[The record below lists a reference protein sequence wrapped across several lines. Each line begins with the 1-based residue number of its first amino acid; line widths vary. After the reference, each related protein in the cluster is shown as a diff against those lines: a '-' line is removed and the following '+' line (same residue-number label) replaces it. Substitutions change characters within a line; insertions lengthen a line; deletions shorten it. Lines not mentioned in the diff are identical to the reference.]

1 MNFADGPREVP
12 LDGQSEIVL
21 ATDRA
26 EAHAGHVLLAPM
38 TGALLR

>member
-12 LDGQSEIVL
+12 LDGHAEVVL
-21 ATDRA
+21 ATGHA
-26 EAHAGHVLLAPM
+26 EPHAGHVLLAPM